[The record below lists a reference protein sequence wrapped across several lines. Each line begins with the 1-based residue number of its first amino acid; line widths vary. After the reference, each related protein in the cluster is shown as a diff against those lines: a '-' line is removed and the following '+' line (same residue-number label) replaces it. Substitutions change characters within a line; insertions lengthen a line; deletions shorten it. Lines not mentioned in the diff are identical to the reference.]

1 MRIILFALIS
11 FFIIE
16 RCEAQYTLRIMV
28 NNVAA
33 KKQDDIYVA
42 GSFNNW
48 NPKDE
53 KYKLKP
59 FGITRRG
66 IVLKDIPAGKYEFKF
81 TRGSFDKVETT
92 AKGADVKNHEINLNA
107 DVSQEFTIPGWK
119 DDYPERPK
127 PYTATAQVKIV
138 DSAFLIPQ
146 LNRTRRIWAYLPKDY
161 ATSKKGTRLFTCRMA
176 KTYLTNRLQLS
187 VNGK

>member
-11 FFIIE
+11 FFVIE

-59 FGITRRG
+59 FGTTRRG

-92 AKGADVKNHEINLNA
+92 AKGADVKNHEINLNE
-107 DVSQEFTIPGWK
+107 DVSQEFAIPGWK

-127 PYTATAQVKIV
+127 PYTATAQVKVV
-138 DSAFLIPQ
+138 DSAFPIPQ
-146 LNRTRRIWAYLPKDY
+146 LNRQEEFGHTCQKIMQPA
-161 ATSKKGTRLFTCRMA
+161 KKGTRYIYAGWPKLI
-176 KTYLTNRLQLS
+176 
-187 VNGK
+187 